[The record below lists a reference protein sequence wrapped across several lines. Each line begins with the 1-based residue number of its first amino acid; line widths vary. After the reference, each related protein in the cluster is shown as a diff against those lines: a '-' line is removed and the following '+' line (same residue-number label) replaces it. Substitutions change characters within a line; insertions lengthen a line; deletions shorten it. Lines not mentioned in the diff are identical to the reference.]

1 MWKHCAL
8 FLCFECNG
16 EVEGC
21 LDLGCTE
28 EEVVK
33 AFCGSAAFFGIADFD
48 KERGAVDLLG
58 GPGVEESG
66 VGDA

>member
-1 MWKHCAL
+1 
-8 FLCFECNG
+8 
-16 EVEGC
+16 
-21 LDLGCTE
+21 LGCTE